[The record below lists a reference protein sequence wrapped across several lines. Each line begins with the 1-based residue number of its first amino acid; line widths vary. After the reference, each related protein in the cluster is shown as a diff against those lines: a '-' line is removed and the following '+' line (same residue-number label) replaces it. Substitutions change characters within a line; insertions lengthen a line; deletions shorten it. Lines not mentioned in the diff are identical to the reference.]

1 MSGTGRKMPRVVS
14 ERTAPSGL
22 PAVSVD
28 CRGIG
33 GFSVE
38 KTFDC
43 GQTFRFFRLPG
54 RADAVCGSVRMGKG
68 IPEVLLTA
76 DGSGLDPDSGE
87 GILVLEGIG
96 ARTFEERFADYFDLE
111 TDYAEGERIIL
122 SAMPDERS
130 RAEMAEAVRRGRG
143 IRILRQD
150 PWETL
155 VTFIL
160 SQNNNI
166 PRIRLIVSRLCAAC
180 GGRFPDPEDLMRL
193 GTEGLYALGC
203 GFRAKYLSDA
213 AAKALS
219 GQVDFDRIR
228 AYRRYEDAEEEL
240 RGILGVGPKVAACV
254 LLFGFHRTDAF
265 PVDVWMKKALA
276 RRFPEGF
283 DPAPL
288 GEWAGYAQQCL
299 FFAERDG

>member
-1 MSGTGRKMPRVVS
+1 MSGPRIID
-14 ERTAPSGL
+14 EWTTPAGL
-22 PAVSVD
+22 PAVAVD
-28 CRGIG
+28 CAETG

-43 GQTFRFFRLPG
+43 GQTFRFLPEPDNPD
-54 RADAVCGSVRMGKG
+54 RASGCVRIGKG
-68 IPEVLLTA
+68 LPEARIFV
-76 DGSGLDPDSGE
+76 DGSALDPETGKGRLILTGTTAE
-87 GILVLEGIG
+87 GFRDRW
-96 ARTFEERFADYFDLE
+96 AAYFDLD
-111 TDYAEGERIIL
+111 TDYAAGERFIL
-122 SAMPDERS
+122 SAMPDGRS
-130 RAEMAEAVRRGRG
+130 RAEMARALSAGRG

-166 PRIRLIVSRLCAAC
+166 PRIRGIVKRLCGAC
-180 GGRFPDPEDLMRL
+180 GNRFPEPEDLSSI
-193 GTEGLYALGC
+193 GTDGLYALGC

-213 AAKALS
+213 ADRILS
-219 GQVDFDRIR
+219 GGVSFDRIR
-228 AYRRYEDAEEEL
+228 EAEKYEDAEAEL
-240 RGILGVGPKVAACV
+240 EQIVGVGPKVAACV

-276 RRFPEGF
+276 EHFPEGF

-288 GEWAGYAQQCL
+288 GRWAGYAQQCL
-299 FFAERDG
+299 FYAQREEGRKE